1 MPTALSLK
9 QKLSLSATAAVLVV
23 GIGLTTINF
32 LNTRAALEA
41 STVEQLKTVS
51 FVFNGGVRQWLDGKA
66 AALGALAPETQEANL
81 PASLNQ
87 VKLSGGFDNVFYA
100 RGDGSQVNA
109 NGVQLPP
116 DNNDPRKW
124 LWYQQA
130 LQHPGQVFFSIPTV
144 AAATKQNVLSL
155 GWALQSAGKT
165 TAILGADVSI
175 RDILEQLKRVQLPG
189 AGSAVLVNG
198 QNIVLGH
205 EDAAL
210 LAKPITDLYPLLG
223 ADTLKGLAQAP
234 GESYVETAAGQ
245 RLYAAPMNHNGETLI
260 MIVDEGVLMAPLQ
273 RQLWISVA
281 ILAAVL
287 GVSLVL
293 INLFCSYLLRP
304 LGVVSAGLQV
314 IADGQGDL
322 TRRIAVQSHDEVG
335 GLAGHFNQF
344 VASLHG
350 LIGGVR
356 QHAENV
362 DAESQKV
369 LQRSA
374 SATQELGRLQQEITL
389 VATAVTEMSSA
400 TQEIAR
406 NAEQTAAAIRQSSD
420 STTQGLSLVQTS
432 KTSIT
437 SLAREVDDAT
447 QVIGELDQHSQSIAK
462 VLDSIQSIAEQ
473 TNLLAL
479 NAAIEA
485 ARAGEHGRGFAVV
498 ADEVRTLSQRTQAST
513 REINETI
520 GTLQQMTRQAVQ
532 RMGSSMAIAER
543 SVADVERASSAL
555 EAIAES
561 AGVISEM
568 SLQIATAAEEQTS
581 VTEEI
586 TRNVITIKALG
597 DTLASGAEDSER
609 QSRSLQHHAADLN
622 RDVAR
627 FIL

>member
-1 MPTALSLK
+1 MPALSLK

-23 GIGLTTINF
+23 GVGLTAINF
-32 LNTRAALEA
+32 FNTRTALEA

-66 AALGALAPETQEANL
+66 AALGALAADTPDAQL
-81 PASLNQ
+81 PANLNQ
-87 VKLSGGFDNVFYA
+87 VKNSGAFDNVFYA

-116 DNNDPRKW
+116 DNNDPRQW

-130 LQHPGQVFFSIPTV
+130 QQNPGKVFFSIPTV

-175 RDILEQLKRVQLPG
+175 SDILDQLKRVQLPG

-210 LAKPITDLYPLLG
+210 LAKPITELFPQLD
-223 ADTLKGLAQAP
+223 ADTLQRLAQAP
-234 GESYVETAAGQ
+234 GERYVETPAGQ
-245 RLYAAPMNHNGETLI
+245 RLYAAPMNHHGETLV
-260 MIVDEGVLMAPLQ
+260 MIVDSGVLMAPLQ
-273 RQLWISVA
+273 RQLWISLA
-281 ILAAVL
+281 ILAVVL
-287 GVSLVL
+287 GGSLLL
-293 INLFCSYLLRP
+293 INLLCSYLLRP
-304 LGVVSAGLQV
+304 LGVVSTGLQV

-322 TRRIAVQSHDEVG
+322 TRRIAVQSTDEVG

-356 QHAENV
+356 QHAQSV

-374 SATQELGRLQQEITL
+374 AATRELGRLQQEITL

-406 NAEQTAAAIRQSSD
+406 NAEQTAEAIRQSSD
-420 STTQGLSLVQTS
+420 STAQGLTLVQTS
-432 KTSIT
+432 KESIN

-447 QVIGELDQHSQSIAK
+447 RVIGELDHHSQAIAK

-532 RMGSSMAIAER
+532 RMDSSMAIAER

-555 EAIAES
+555 EEIAQS

-586 TRNVITIKALG
+586 TRNVITIKGLG

>member
-1 MPTALSLK
+1 MPALSLK

-23 GIGLTTINF
+23 GVGLTAINF
-32 LNTRAALEA
+32 FNTRTALEA
-41 STVEQLKTVS
+41 STVEQLQTVS

-66 AALGALAPETQEANL
+66 AALGALAADTQEANL
-81 PASLNQ
+81 PAGLNQ
-87 VKLSGGFDNVFYA
+87 VKNSGGFDNVFYA
-100 RGDGSQVNA
+100 RPDGSQVNA

-130 LQHPGQVFFSIPTV
+130 QQNPGKVFFSIPTV

-175 RDILEQLKRVQLPG
+175 SDILDQLKRVQLPG

-210 LAKPITDLYPLLG
+210 LAKPITELFPQLD
-223 ADTLKGLAQAP
+223 ADTLQRLAQAP
-234 GESYVETAAGQ
+234 GERHVDTVAGQ
-245 RLYAAPMNHNGETLI
+245 RLYAAPMNHNGETLV
-260 MIVDEGVLMAPLQ
+260 MIVDSGVLMAPLQ
-273 RQLWISVA
+273 RQLWISLA
-281 ILAAVL
+281 ILAVVL
-287 GVSLVL
+287 GGSLLL
-293 INLFCSYLLRP
+293 INLLCSYLLRP
-304 LGVVSAGLQV
+304 LGVVSSGLQV
-314 IADGQGDL
+314 IAEGQGDL
-322 TRRIAVQSHDEVG
+322 TRRIAVQSTDEVG

-356 QHAENV
+356 QHAQSV

-374 SATQELGRLQQEITL
+374 AATQELGRLQQEITL
-389 VATAVTEMSSA
+389 VATAVTEMASA

-406 NAEQTAAAIRQSSD
+406 NAEQTAEAIRQSSD
-420 STTQGLSLVQTS
+420 STAQGLTLVQTS
-432 KTSIT
+432 KESIN

-447 QVIGELDQHSQSIAK
+447 RVIGELDHHSQAIAK

-532 RMGSSMAIAER
+532 RMDSSMAIAER

-555 EAIAES
+555 EEIAQS

-586 TRNVITIKALG
+586 TRNVITIKGLG

>member
-1 MPTALSLK
+1 M
-9 QKLSLSATAAVLVV
+9 SATAAVLVV

-32 LNTRAALEA
+32 LGTKAALEA
-41 STVEQLKTVS
+41 STREQLRTVS
-51 FVFNGGVRQWLDGKA
+51 FVFNGGVRQWLDSKA
-66 AALGALAPETQEANL
+66 AALSALAAETPDANL

-116 DNNDPRKW
+116 DNDDPRKW
-124 LWYQQA
+124 LWYQKAQ
-130 LQHPGQVFFSIPTV
+130 QTPGRVFFSIPTV

-155 GWALQSAGKT
+155 GWALQAGGKT
-165 TAILGADVSI
+165 AAVLGADVSI
-175 RDILEQLKRVQLPG
+175 RDILDQLKRVQMPG
-189 AGSAVLVNG
+189 DGSAVLVNG

-205 EDAAL
+205 DDAAL
-210 LAKPITDLYPLLG
+210 LAKPLTDLYPVLTE
-223 ADTLKGLAQAP
+223 DTVRRLAQAP
-234 GESYVETAAGQ
+234 GENFVKTDTGK
-245 RLYAAPMNHNGETLI
+245 RLYAAPMNRDGETLI
-260 MIVDEGVLMAPLQ
+260 MIVDEGVLLAPLQ
-273 RQLWISVA
+273 RQMWISLA
-281 ILAAVL
+281 ILAVVL
-287 GVSLVL
+287 GGSLVL
-293 INLFCSYLLRP
+293 INLLCSYLLRP
-304 LGVVSAGLQV
+304 LGVVSTGLQV

-322 TRRIAVQSHDEVG
+322 TRRIAVQSSDEVG
-335 GLAGHFNQF
+335 GLASHFNQF

-356 QHAENV
+356 QHAVAV
-362 DAESQKV
+362 DAESQEV

-374 SATQELGRLQQEITL
+374 AATRELGRLQQEITL

-406 NAEQTAAAIRQSSD
+406 NAEQTAEAIRQSSD
-420 STTQGLSLVQTS
+420 STAQGLTLVQTS
-432 KTSIT
+432 KTSIN

-447 QVIGELDQHSQSIAK
+447 RVIGELDHHSQAIAK

-532 RMGSSMAIAER
+532 RMDSSMAIAER

-555 EAIAES
+555 EEIAQS

-586 TRNVITIKALG
+586 TRNVITIKGLG

-609 QSRSLQHHAADLN
+609 QSRALQHHAADLN

>member
-1 MPTALSLK
+1 MPALSLK

-23 GIGLTTINF
+23 GVGLTAINF
-32 LNTRAALEA
+32 FNTRTALEA

-66 AALGALAPETQEANL
+66 AALGALAADTPDAQL
-81 PASLNQ
+81 PASLSQ
-87 VKLSGGFDNVFYA
+87 VKNSGAFDNVFYA

-116 DNNDPRKW
+116 DNNDPRQW

-130 LQHPGQVFFSIPTV
+130 QQNPGKVFFSIPTV

-165 TAILGADVSI
+165 IAILGADVSI
-175 RDILEQLKRVQLPG
+175 GDILDQLKRVQLPG

-210 LAKPITDLYPLLG
+210 LAKPITELFPQLD
-223 ADTLKGLAQAP
+223 ADTLQRLAQAP
-234 GESYVETAAGQ
+234 GERYVETAAGQ
-245 RLYAAPMNHNGETLI
+245 RLYAAPMNHHGETLV
-260 MIVDEGVLMAPLQ
+260 MIVDSGVLMAPLQ
-273 RQLWISVA
+273 RQLWISLA
-281 ILAAVL
+281 ILAVVL
-287 GVSLVL
+287 GSSLLL
-293 INLFCSYLLRP
+293 INLLCSYLLRP
-304 LGVVSAGLQV
+304 LGVVSTGLQV

-322 TRRIAVQSHDEVG
+322 TRRIAVQSTDEVG

-356 QHAENV
+356 QHAQSV

-369 LQRSA
+369 LQRSTA
-374 SATQELGRLQQEITL
+374 ATRELGRLQQEITL

-406 NAEQTAAAIRQSSD
+406 NAEQTAEAIRQSSD
-420 STTQGLSLVQTS
+420 STAQGLTLVQTS
-432 KTSIT
+432 KESIN

-447 QVIGELDQHSQSIAK
+447 RVIGELDHHSQAIAK

-532 RMGSSMAIAER
+532 RMDSSMAIAER

-555 EAIAES
+555 EEIAQS

-586 TRNVITIKALG
+586 TRNVITIKGLG

>member
-1 MPTALSLK
+1 MPALSLK

-23 GIGLTTINF
+23 GVGLTAINF
-32 LNTRAALEA
+32 FNTRTALEA

-66 AALGALAPETQEANL
+66 AALGALAADTPAAQL

-87 VKLSGGFDNVFYA
+87 VKNSGAFDNVFYA

-116 DNNDPRKW
+116 DNNDPRQW

-130 LQHPGQVFFSIPTV
+130 QQNPGKVFFSVPTV

-175 RDILEQLKRVQLPG
+175 SDILDQLKRVQLPG

-210 LAKPITDLYPLLG
+210 LAKPITELFPQLD
-223 ADTLKGLAQAP
+223 ADTLQRLAQAP
-234 GESYVETAAGQ
+234 GERYVETAAGQ
-245 RLYAAPMNHNGETLI
+245 RLYAAPMNHHGETLV
-260 MIVDEGVLMAPLQ
+260 MIVDSGVLMAPLQ
-273 RQLWISVA
+273 RQLWISLA
-281 ILAAVL
+281 ILAVVL
-287 GVSLVL
+287 GGSLLL
-293 INLFCSYLLRP
+293 INLLCSYLLRP
-304 LGVVSAGLQV
+304 LGVVSTGLQV

-322 TRRIAVQSHDEVG
+322 TRRIAVQSTDEVG

-356 QHAENV
+356 QHAESV

-374 SATQELGRLQQEITL
+374 AATRELGRLQQEITL

-406 NAEQTAAAIRQSSD
+406 NAEQTAEAIRQSSD
-420 STTQGLSLVQTS
+420 STAQGLTLVQTS
-432 KTSIT
+432 KESIN

-447 QVIGELDQHSQSIAK
+447 RVIGELDHHSQAIAK
-462 VLDSIQSIAEQ
+462 VLESIQSIAEQ

-532 RMGSSMAIAER
+532 RMDSSMAIAER

-555 EAIAES
+555 EEIAQS

-586 TRNVITIKALG
+586 TRNVITIKGLG

>member
-1 MPTALSLK
+1 MPFALSLK

-23 GIGLTTINF
+23 GVGLTTINF
-32 LNTRAALEA
+32 LGTKAALEA
-41 STVEQLKTVS
+41 STIEQLKTVS
-51 FVFNGGVRQWLDGKA
+51 FVFNDGVKHWLDGKA
-66 AALGALAPETQEANL
+66 AALSALSAETQDANL

-100 RGDGSQVNA
+100 RDDGSQVNA

-116 DNNDPRKW
+116 DNDDPRKW
-124 LWYQQA
+124 LWYQKAQ
-130 LQHPGQVFFSIPTV
+130 QTPGKVFFSVPTM
-144 AAATKQNVLSL
+144 AAATQQNVLSL
-155 GWALQSAGKT
+155 GWALQAGGKT
-165 TAILGADVSI
+165 TAVLGADVSI
-175 RDILEQLKRVQLPG
+175 RDILDQLKRVQMPG
-189 AGSAVLVNG
+189 NGSAVLVNG

-205 EDAAL
+205 EDTAL
-210 LAKPITDLYPLLG
+210 LAKPLTELYPLLTE
-223 ADTLKGLAQAP
+223 DEVRRLAQAP
-234 GESYVETAAGQ
+234 GENFVKTETGK
-245 RLYAAPMNHNGETLI
+245 RLYAAPMNRDGEALI
-260 MIVDEGVLMAPLQ
+260 MIVDEGVLLAPLQ
-273 RQLWISVA
+273 RQLWISIA

-287 GVSLVL
+287 AASLVF
-293 INLFCSYLLRP
+293 INLLCSYLLKP

-314 IADGQGDL
+314 IAEGQGDL
-322 TRRIAVQSHDEVG
+322 TRRISVQSHDEVG
-335 GLAGHFNQF
+335 RLASHFNQF

-350 LIGGVR
+350 LIRGVR
-356 QHAENV
+356 QHAEDVN
-362 DAESQKV
+362 AESQKV
-369 LQRSA
+369 LERSVS
-374 SATQELGRLQQEITL
+374 SAQELGRLQQEIAL

-400 TQEIAR
+400 TQDIAR
-406 NAEQTAAAIRQSSD
+406 NAEQTADAIRQSSE
-420 STTQGLSLVQTS
+420 STTQGLNLVQTS
-432 KTSIT
+432 KQSIN

-447 QVIGELDQHSQSIAK
+447 RVIGDLDHHSQSIAK
-462 VLDSIQSIAEQ
+462 VLESIRSIAEQ

-520 GTLQQMTRQAVQ
+520 GALQQMTRQAVQ
-532 RMGSSMAIAER
+532 RMDSSKNIAER

-555 EAIAES
+555 EEIAQS
-561 AGVISEM
+561 AGVIAEM

-597 DTLASGAEDSER
+597 DTLASGAKDSER
-609 QSRSLQHHAADLN
+609 QSRSLQHHATDLN

-627 FIL
+627 FVL

>member
-1 MPTALSLK
+1 M
-9 QKLSLSATAAVLVV
+9 SATAAVLVV
-23 GIGLTTINF
+23 GVGLTAINF
-32 LNTRAALEA
+32 FNTRTALEA

-66 AALGALAPETQEANL
+66 AALGALAADTPDAQL

-87 VKLSGGFDNVFYA
+87 VKNSGAFDNVFYA

-116 DNNDPRKW
+116 DNNDPRQW

-130 LQHPGQVFFSIPTV
+130 QQNPGKVFFSIPTV

-175 RDILEQLKRVQLPG
+175 SDILDQLKRVQLPG

-210 LAKPITDLYPLLG
+210 LAKPITELFPQLN
-223 ADTLKGLAQAP
+223 ADTLQRLAQAP
-234 GESYVETAAGQ
+234 GERYVETAAGQ
-245 RLYAAPMNHNGETLI
+245 RLYAAPMNHHGETLV
-260 MIVDEGVLMAPLQ
+260 MIVDSGVLMAPLQ
-273 RQLWISVA
+273 RQLWISLA
-281 ILAAVL
+281 ILAVVL
-287 GVSLVL
+287 GGSLLL
-293 INLFCSYLLRP
+293 INLLCSYLLRP
-304 LGVVSAGLQV
+304 LGVVSTGLQV

-322 TRRIAVQSHDEVG
+322 TRRIAVQSTDEVG

-356 QHAENV
+356 QHAQSV

-374 SATQELGRLQQEITL
+374 AATRELGRLQQEITL

-406 NAEQTAAAIRQSSD
+406 NAEQTAEAIRQSSD
-420 STTQGLSLVQTS
+420 STAQGLTLVQTS
-432 KTSIT
+432 KESIN

-447 QVIGELDQHSQSIAK
+447 RVIGELDHHSQAIAK

-532 RMGSSMAIAER
+532 RMDSSMAIAER

-555 EAIAES
+555 EEIAQS

-586 TRNVITIKALG
+586 TRNVITIKGLG

>member
-1 MPTALSLK
+1 M
-9 QKLSLSATAAVLVV
+9 SATAAVLVV
-23 GIGLTTINF
+23 GVGLTAINF
-32 LNTRAALEA
+32 FNTRTALEA

-66 AALGALAPETQEANL
+66 AALGALAADTPDAQL

-87 VKLSGGFDNVFYA
+87 VKNSGAFDNVFYA

-116 DNNDPRKW
+116 DNNDPRQW

-130 LQHPGQVFFSIPTV
+130 QQNPGKVFFSIPTV

-175 RDILEQLKRVQLPG
+175 SDILDQLKRVQLPG

-210 LAKPITDLYPLLG
+210 LAKPITELFPQLD
-223 ADTLKGLAQAP
+223 ADTLQRLAQAP
-234 GESYVETAAGQ
+234 GERYVETPAGQ
-245 RLYAAPMNHNGETLI
+245 RLYAAPMNHHGETLV
-260 MIVDEGVLMAPLQ
+260 MIVDSGVLMAPLQ
-273 RQLWISVA
+273 RQLWISLA
-281 ILAAVL
+281 ILAVVL
-287 GVSLVL
+287 GGSLLL
-293 INLFCSYLLRP
+293 INLLCSYLLRP
-304 LGVVSAGLQV
+304 LGVVSTGLQV

-322 TRRIAVQSHDEVG
+322 TRRIAVQSTDEVG

-356 QHAENV
+356 QHAQSV

-374 SATQELGRLQQEITL
+374 AATRELGRLQQEITL

-406 NAEQTAAAIRQSSD
+406 NAEQTAEAIRQSSD
-420 STTQGLSLVQTS
+420 STAQGLTLVQTS
-432 KTSIT
+432 KESIN

-447 QVIGELDQHSQSIAK
+447 RVIGELDHHSQAIAK

-532 RMGSSMAIAER
+532 RMDSSMAIAER

-555 EAIAES
+555 EEIAQS

-586 TRNVITIKALG
+586 TRNVITIKGLG

>member
-1 MPTALSLK
+1 MPALSLK

-23 GIGLTTINF
+23 GVGLTAINF
-32 LNTRAALEA
+32 FNTRTALEA

-66 AALGALAPETQEANL
+66 AALGALAADTPDAQL

-87 VKLSGGFDNVFYA
+87 VKNSGAFDNVFYA

-116 DNNDPRKW
+116 DNNDPRQW

-130 LQHPGQVFFSIPTV
+130 QQNPGKVFFSIPTV

-175 RDILEQLKRVQLPG
+175 SDILDQLKRVQLPG

-210 LAKPITDLYPLLG
+210 LAKPITELFPQLD
-223 ADTLKGLAQAP
+223 ADTLQRLAQAP
-234 GESYVETAAGQ
+234 GERYVETAAGQ
-245 RLYAAPMNHNGETLI
+245 RLYAAPMNHHGETLV
-260 MIVDEGVLMAPLQ
+260 MIVDSGVLMAPLQ
-273 RQLWISVA
+273 RQLWISLA
-281 ILAAVL
+281 ILAVVL
-287 GVSLVL
+287 GGSLLL
-293 INLFCSYLLRP
+293 INLLCSYLLRP
-304 LGVVSAGLQV
+304 LGVVSTGLQV

-322 TRRIAVQSHDEVG
+322 TRRIAVQSTDEVG

-356 QHAENV
+356 QHAQSV

-374 SATQELGRLQQEITL
+374 AATRELGRLQQEITL

-406 NAEQTAAAIRQSSD
+406 NAEQTAEAIRQSSD
-420 STTQGLSLVQTS
+420 STAQGLTLVQTS
-432 KTSIT
+432 KESIN

-447 QVIGELDQHSQSIAK
+447 RVIGELDHHSQAIAK
-462 VLDSIQSIAEQ
+462 VLESIQSIAEQ

-532 RMGSSMAIAER
+532 RMDSSMAIAER

-555 EAIAES
+555 EEIAQS

-586 TRNVITIKALG
+586 TRNVITIKGLG

>member
-1 MPTALSLK
+1 MPALSLK

-23 GIGLTTINF
+23 GVGLTAINF
-32 LNTRAALEA
+32 FNTRTALEA

-66 AALGALAPETQEANL
+66 AALGALAADTPDAQL

-87 VKLSGGFDNVFYA
+87 VKNSGAFDNVFYA

-116 DNNDPRKW
+116 DNNDPRQW

-130 LQHPGQVFFSIPTV
+130 QQNPGKVFFSIPTV

-175 RDILEQLKRVQLPG
+175 SDILDQLKRVQLPG

-210 LAKPITDLYPLLG
+210 LAKPITELFPQLD
-223 ADTLKGLAQAP
+223 ADTLQRLAQAP
-234 GESYVETAAGQ
+234 GERYVETAAGQ
-245 RLYAAPMNHNGETLI
+245 RLYAAPMNHHGETLV
-260 MIVDEGVLMAPLQ
+260 MIVDSGVLMAPLQ
-273 RQLWISVA
+273 RQLWISLA
-281 ILAAVL
+281 ILAVVL
-287 GVSLVL
+287 GGSLLL
-293 INLFCSYLLRP
+293 INLLCSYLLRP
-304 LGVVSAGLQV
+304 LGVVSTGLQV

-322 TRRIAVQSHDEVG
+322 TRRIAVQSTDEVG

-356 QHAENV
+356 QHAQSV

-374 SATQELGRLQQEITL
+374 AATRELGRLQQEITL

-406 NAEQTAAAIRQSSD
+406 NAEQTAEAIRQSSD
-420 STTQGLSLVQTS
+420 STAQGLTLVQTS
-432 KTSIT
+432 KESIN

-447 QVIGELDQHSQSIAK
+447 RVIGELDHHSQAIAK

-532 RMGSSMAIAER
+532 RMDSSMAIAER

-555 EAIAES
+555 EEIAQS

-568 SLQIATAAEEQTS
+568 SLQIDTAAEEQTS

-586 TRNVITIKALG
+586 TRNVITIKGLG

>member
-1 MPTALSLK
+1 MPALSLK

-23 GIGLTTINF
+23 GVGLTAINF
-32 LNTRAALEA
+32 FNTRTALEA

-66 AALGALAPETQEANL
+66 AALRALAADTQDAQL
-81 PASLNQ
+81 PAGLNQ
-87 VKLSGGFDNVFYA
+87 VKNSGAFDNVFYA

-130 LQHPGQVFFSIPTV
+130 EQNPGKVFFSIPTV

-175 RDILEQLKRVQLPG
+175 SDILDQLKRVQLPG

-205 EDAAL
+205 ENAAL
-210 LAKPITDLYPLLG
+210 LAKPITELYPQLT
-223 ADTLKGLAQAP
+223 ADTLQRLAQAP
-234 GESYVETAAGQ
+234 GEHYVETATGQ
-245 RLYAAPMNHNGETLI
+245 RLYAAPMNRDGETLV
-260 MIVDEGVLMAPLQ
+260 MIVDSGVLLAPLQ
-273 RQLWISVA
+273 RQLWISIA
-281 ILAAVL
+281 ILAVVL
-287 GVSLVL
+287 GGSLL
-293 INLFCSYLLRP
+293 HINLLCSYLLRP
-304 LGVVSAGLQV
+304 LGVVSTGLQV

-322 TRRIAVQSHDEVG
+322 TRRIAVQSNDEVG

-356 QHAENV
+356 QHAQSV

-374 SATQELGRLQQEITL
+374 AATRELGRLQQEITL

-406 NAEQTAAAIRQSSD
+406 NAEQTAEAIRQSSD
-420 STTQGLSLVQTS
+420 STAQGLTLVQTS
-432 KTSIT
+432 KESIN

-447 QVIGELDQHSQSIAK
+447 RVIGELDHHSQAIAK

-473 TNLLAL
+473 TNLLAH

-532 RMGSSMAIAER
+532 RMDSSMAIAER

-555 EAIAES
+555 EEIAQS

-586 TRNVITIKALG
+586 TRNVITIKGLG

>member
-1 MPTALSLK
+1 MPALSLK

-23 GIGLTTINF
+23 GVGLTAINF
-32 LNTRAALEA
+32 FNTRTALEA

-66 AALGALAPETQEANL
+66 AALGALAADTPDAQL

-87 VKLSGGFDNVFYA
+87 VKNSGAFDNVFYA

-116 DNNDPRKW
+116 DNNDPRQW

-130 LQHPGQVFFSIPTV
+130 QQNPGKVFFSIPTV

-175 RDILEQLKRVQLPG
+175 SDILDQLKRVQLPG

-210 LAKPITDLYPLLG
+210 LAKPITELFPQLD
-223 ADTLKGLAQAP
+223 ADTLQRLAQAP
-234 GESYVETAAGQ
+234 GERYVETAAGQ
-245 RLYAAPMNHNGETLI
+245 RLYAAPMNHHGETLV
-260 MIVDEGVLMAPLQ
+260 MIVDSGVLMAPLQ
-273 RQLWISVA
+273 RQLWISLA
-281 ILAAVL
+281 ILAVVL
-287 GVSLVL
+287 GGSLLL
-293 INLFCSYLLRP
+293 INLLCSYLLRP
-304 LGVVSAGLQV
+304 LGVVSTGLQV

-322 TRRIAVQSHDEVG
+322 TRRIAVQSTDEVG

-356 QHAENV
+356 QHAQSV

-374 SATQELGRLQQEITL
+374 AATRELGRLQQEITL

-406 NAEQTAAAIRQSSD
+406 NAEQTAEAIRQSSD
-420 STTQGLSLVQTS
+420 STAQGLTLVQTS
-432 KTSIT
+432 KESIN

-447 QVIGELDQHSQSIAK
+447 RVIGELDHHSQAIAK

-532 RMGSSMAIAER
+532 RMDSSMAIAER

-555 EAIAES
+555 EEIAQS

-586 TRNVITIKALG
+586 TRNVITIKGLG

>member
-1 MPTALSLK
+1 MPALSLK

-23 GIGLTTINF
+23 GVGLTAINF
-32 LNTRAALEA
+32 FNTRTALEA

-66 AALGALAPETQEANL
+66 AALRALAADTQDGLL
-81 PASLNQ
+81 PAGLNQ
-87 VKLSGGFDNVFYA
+87 VKNSGAFDNVFYA

-130 LQHPGQVFFSIPTV
+130 QQNPGKVFFSIPTV

-175 RDILEQLKRVQLPG
+175 SDILDQLKRVQLPG

-205 EDAAL
+205 EDTAL
-210 LAKPITDLYPLLG
+210 LAKPITELYPQLT
-223 ADTLKGLAQAP
+223 ADTLQRLAQAP
-234 GESYVETAAGQ
+234 GERYVETATGQ
-245 RLYAAPMNHNGETLI
+245 RLYAAPMNRDGETLV
-260 MIVDEGVLMAPLQ
+260 MIVDSGVLLAPLQ
-273 RQLWISVA
+273 RQLWISLA
-281 ILAAVL
+281 ILAVVL
-287 GVSLVL
+287 GGSLLL
-293 INLFCSYLLRP
+293 INLLCSYLLRP
-304 LGVVSAGLQV
+304 LGVVSTGLQV

-322 TRRIAVQSHDEVG
+322 TRRIAVQSTDEVG

-356 QHAENV
+356 QHAQSV

-374 SATQELGRLQQEITL
+374 AATLELGRLQQEITL

-406 NAEQTAAAIRQSSD
+406 NAEQTAEAIRQSSD
-420 STTQGLSLVQTS
+420 STAQGLTLVQTS
-432 KTSIT
+432 KESINN
-437 SLAREVDDAT
+437 LAREVDDAT
-447 QVIGELDQHSQSIAK
+447 RVIGELDHHSQAIAK

-532 RMGSSMAIAER
+532 RMDSSMAIAER

-555 EAIAES
+555 EEIAQS

-586 TRNVITIKALG
+586 TRNVITIKGLG

>member
-1 MPTALSLK
+1 M
-9 QKLSLSATAAVLVV
+9 SATAAVLVV
-23 GIGLTTINF
+23 GVGLTAINF
-32 LNTRAALEA
+32 FNTRTALEA

-66 AALGALAPETQEANL
+66 AALGALAADTPDAQL

-87 VKLSGGFDNVFYA
+87 VKNSGAFDNVFYA

-116 DNNDPRKW
+116 DNNDPRQW

-130 LQHPGQVFFSIPTV
+130 QQNPGKVFFSIPTV

-175 RDILEQLKRVQLPG
+175 SDILDQLKRVQLPG

-210 LAKPITDLYPLLG
+210 LAKPITELFPQLD
-223 ADTLKGLAQAP
+223 ADTLQRLAQAP
-234 GESYVETAAGQ
+234 GERYVETAAGQ
-245 RLYAAPMNHNGETLI
+245 RLYAAPMNHHGETLV
-260 MIVDEGVLMAPLQ
+260 MIVDSGVLMAPLQ
-273 RQLWISVA
+273 RQLWISLA
-281 ILAAVL
+281 ILAVVL
-287 GVSLVL
+287 GGSLLL
-293 INLFCSYLLRP
+293 INLLCSYLLRP
-304 LGVVSAGLQV
+304 LGVVSTGLQV

-322 TRRIAVQSHDEVG
+322 TRRIAVQSTDEVG

-356 QHAENV
+356 QHAQSV

-374 SATQELGRLQQEITL
+374 AATRELGRLQQEITL

-406 NAEQTAAAIRQSSD
+406 NAEQTAEAIRQSSD
-420 STTQGLSLVQTS
+420 STAQGLTLVQTS
-432 KTSIT
+432 KESIN

-447 QVIGELDQHSQSIAK
+447 RVIGELDHHSQAIAK
-462 VLDSIQSIAEQ
+462 VLESIQSIAEQ

-532 RMGSSMAIAER
+532 RMDSSMAIAER

-555 EAIAES
+555 EEIAQS

-586 TRNVITIKALG
+586 TRNVITIKGLG

>member
-1 MPTALSLK
+1 MPALSLK

-23 GIGLTTINF
+23 GVGLTAINF
-32 LNTRAALEA
+32 FNTRTALEA

-66 AALGALAPETQEANL
+66 AALGALAADTQEANL
-81 PASLNQ
+81 PAGLNQ
-87 VKLSGGFDNVFYA
+87 VKNSGGFDNVFYA
-100 RGDGSQVNA
+100 RPDGSQVNA

-130 LQHPGQVFFSIPTV
+130 QQNPGKVFFSIPTV

-175 RDILEQLKRVQLPG
+175 SDILDQLKRVQLPG

-205 EDAAL
+205 EDPAL
-210 LAKPITDLYPLLG
+210 LAKPITELFPQLD
-223 ADTLKGLAQAP
+223 ADTLQRLAQAP
-234 GESYVETAAGQ
+234 GERHVDTVAGQ
-245 RLYAAPMNHNGETLI
+245 RLYAAPMNHNGETLV
-260 MIVDEGVLMAPLQ
+260 MIVDSGVLMAPLQ
-273 RQLWISVA
+273 RQLWISLA
-281 ILAAVL
+281 ILAVVL
-287 GVSLVL
+287 GGSLLL
-293 INLFCSYLLRP
+293 INLLCSYLLRP
-304 LGVVSAGLQV
+304 LGVVSSGLQV
-314 IADGQGDL
+314 IAEGQGDL
-322 TRRIAVQSHDEVG
+322 TRRIAVQSTDEVG

-356 QHAENV
+356 QHAQSV

-374 SATQELGRLQQEITL
+374 AATQELGRLQQEITL
-389 VATAVTEMSSA
+389 VATAVTEMASA

-406 NAEQTAAAIRQSSD
+406 NAEQTAEAIRQSSD
-420 STTQGLSLVQTS
+420 STAQGLTLVQTS
-432 KTSIT
+432 KESIN

-447 QVIGELDQHSQSIAK
+447 RVIGELDHHSQAIAK

-532 RMGSSMAIAER
+532 RMDSSMAIAER

-555 EAIAES
+555 EEIAQS

-586 TRNVITIKALG
+586 TRNVITIKGLG

>member
-1 MPTALSLK
+1 MPALSLK

-23 GIGLTTINF
+23 GVGLTAINF
-32 LNTRAALEA
+32 FNTRTALEA

-66 AALGALAPETQEANL
+66 AALGALAVDTPAAQL

-87 VKLSGGFDNVFYA
+87 VKNSGAFDNVFYA

-116 DNNDPRKW
+116 DNNDPRQW

-130 LQHPGQVFFSIPTV
+130 QQNPGKVFFSVPTV

-175 RDILEQLKRVQLPG
+175 SDILDQLKRVQLPG

-210 LAKPITDLYPLLG
+210 LAKPITELFPQLD
-223 ADTLKGLAQAP
+223 ADTLQRLAQAP
-234 GESYVETAAGQ
+234 GERYVETAAGQ
-245 RLYAAPMNHNGETLI
+245 RLYAAPMNHHGETLV
-260 MIVDEGVLMAPLQ
+260 MIVDSGVLMAPLQ
-273 RQLWISVA
+273 RQLWISLA
-281 ILAAVL
+281 ILAVVL
-287 GVSLVL
+287 GGSLLL
-293 INLFCSYLLRP
+293 INLLCSYLLRP
-304 LGVVSAGLQV
+304 LGVVSTGLQV

-322 TRRIAVQSHDEVG
+322 TRRIAVQSTDEVG

-356 QHAENV
+356 QHAESV

-374 SATQELGRLQQEITL
+374 AATRELGRLQQEITL

-406 NAEQTAAAIRQSSD
+406 NAEQTAEAIRQSSD
-420 STTQGLSLVQTS
+420 STAQGLTLVQTS
-432 KTSIT
+432 KESIN

-447 QVIGELDQHSQSIAK
+447 RVIGELDHHSQAIAK
-462 VLDSIQSIAEQ
+462 VLESIQSIAEQ

-532 RMGSSMAIAER
+532 RMDSSMAIAER

-555 EAIAES
+555 EEIAQS

-586 TRNVITIKALG
+586 TRNVITIKGLG

>member
-1 MPTALSLK
+1 LSLK

-23 GIGLTTINF
+23 GVGLTAINF
-32 LNTRAALEA
+32 FNTRTALEA

-66 AALGALAPETQEANL
+66 AALGALAADTPDAQL

-87 VKLSGGFDNVFYA
+87 VKNSGAFDNVFYA

-116 DNNDPRKW
+116 DNNDPRQW

-130 LQHPGQVFFSIPTV
+130 QQNPGKVFFSIPTV

-175 RDILEQLKRVQLPG
+175 SDILDQLKRVQLPG

-210 LAKPITDLYPLLG
+210 LAKPITELFPQLD
-223 ADTLKGLAQAP
+223 ADTLQRLAQAP
-234 GESYVETAAGQ
+234 GERYVETPAGQ
-245 RLYAAPMNHNGETLI
+245 RLYAAPMNHHGETLV
-260 MIVDEGVLMAPLQ
+260 MIVDSGVLMAPLQ
-273 RQLWISVA
+273 RQLWISLA
-281 ILAAVL
+281 ILAVVL
-287 GVSLVL
+287 GGSLLL
-293 INLFCSYLLRP
+293 INLLCSYLLRP
-304 LGVVSAGLQV
+304 LGVVSTGLQV

-322 TRRIAVQSHDEVG
+322 TRRIAVQSTDEVG

-356 QHAENV
+356 QHAQSV

-374 SATQELGRLQQEITL
+374 AATRELGRLQQEITL

-406 NAEQTAAAIRQSSD
+406 NAEQTAEAIRQSSD
-420 STTQGLSLVQTS
+420 STAQGLTLVQTS
-432 KTSIT
+432 KESIN

-447 QVIGELDQHSQSIAK
+447 RVIGELDHHSQAIAK

-532 RMGSSMAIAER
+532 RMDSSMAIAER

-555 EAIAES
+555 EEIAQS

-586 TRNVITIKALG
+586 TRNVITIKGLG

>member
-1 MPTALSLK
+1 M
-9 QKLSLSATAAVLVV
+9 SATAAVLVV
-23 GIGLTTINF
+23 GVGLTAINF
-32 LNTRAALEA
+32 FNTRTALEA

-66 AALGALAPETQEANL
+66 AALGALAADTPDAQL

-87 VKLSGGFDNVFYA
+87 VKNSGAFDNVFYA

-116 DNNDPRKW
+116 DNNDPRQW

-130 LQHPGQVFFSIPTV
+130 QQNPGKVFFSIPTV

-175 RDILEQLKRVQLPG
+175 SDILDQLKRVQLPG

-210 LAKPITDLYPLLG
+210 LAKPITELFPQLD
-223 ADTLKGLAQAP
+223 ADTLQRLAQAP
-234 GESYVETAAGQ
+234 GERYVETPAGQ
-245 RLYAAPMNHNGETLI
+245 RLYAAPMNHHGETLV
-260 MIVDEGVLMAPLQ
+260 MIVDSGVLMAPLQ
-273 RQLWISVA
+273 RQLWISLA
-281 ILAAVL
+281 ILAVVL
-287 GVSLVL
+287 GGSLLL
-293 INLFCSYLLRP
+293 INLLCSYLLRP
-304 LGVVSAGLQV
+304 LGVVSTGLQV

-322 TRRIAVQSHDEVG
+322 TRRIAVQSTDEVG

-344 VASLHG
+344 VASLHD

-356 QHAENV
+356 QHAQSV

-374 SATQELGRLQQEITL
+374 AATRELGRLQQEITL

-406 NAEQTAAAIRQSSD
+406 NAEQTAEAIRQSSD
-420 STTQGLSLVQTS
+420 STAQGLTLVQTS
-432 KTSIT
+432 KESIN

-447 QVIGELDQHSQSIAK
+447 RVIGELDHHSQAIAK

-532 RMGSSMAIAER
+532 RMDSSMAIAER

-555 EAIAES
+555 EEIAQS

-586 TRNVITIKALG
+586 TRNVITIKGLG

>member
-1 MPTALSLK
+1 MPALSLK

-23 GIGLTTINF
+23 GVGLTAINF
-32 LNTRAALEA
+32 FNTRTALEA

-66 AALGALAPETQEANL
+66 AALGALAADTPDAQL

-87 VKLSGGFDNVFYA
+87 VKNSGAFDNVFYA

-116 DNNDPRKW
+116 DNNDPRQW

-130 LQHPGQVFFSIPTV
+130 QQNPGKVFFSIPTV

-175 RDILEQLKRVQLPG
+175 SDILDQLKRVQLPG

-210 LAKPITDLYPLLG
+210 LAKPITELFPQLN
-223 ADTLKGLAQAP
+223 ADTLQRLAQAP
-234 GESYVETAAGQ
+234 GERYVETAAGQ
-245 RLYAAPMNHNGETLI
+245 RLYAAPMNHHGETLV
-260 MIVDEGVLMAPLQ
+260 MIVDSGVLMAPLQ
-273 RQLWISVA
+273 RQLWISLA
-281 ILAAVL
+281 ILAVVL
-287 GVSLVL
+287 GGSLLL
-293 INLFCSYLLRP
+293 INLLCSYLLRP
-304 LGVVSAGLQV
+304 LGVVSTGLQV

-322 TRRIAVQSHDEVG
+322 TRRIAVQSTDEVG

-356 QHAENV
+356 QHAQSV

-374 SATQELGRLQQEITL
+374 AATRELGRLQQEITL

-406 NAEQTAAAIRQSSD
+406 NAEQTAEAIRQSSD
-420 STTQGLSLVQTS
+420 STAQGLTLVQTS
-432 KTSIT
+432 KESIN

-447 QVIGELDQHSQSIAK
+447 RVIGELDHHSQAIAK

-532 RMGSSMAIAER
+532 RMDSSMAIAER

-555 EAIAES
+555 EEIAQS

-586 TRNVITIKALG
+586 TRNVITIKGLG

>member
-1 MPTALSLK
+1 M
-9 QKLSLSATAAVLVV
+9 SATAAVLVV
-23 GIGLTTINF
+23 GVGLTAINF
-32 LNTRAALEA
+32 FNTRTALEA

-66 AALGALAPETQEANL
+66 AALGALAADTPDAQL

-87 VKLSGGFDNVFYA
+87 VKNSGAFDNVFYA

-116 DNNDPRKW
+116 DNNDPRQW

-130 LQHPGQVFFSIPTV
+130 QQNPGKVFFSIPTV

-175 RDILEQLKRVQLPG
+175 SDILDQLKRVQLPG

-210 LAKPITDLYPLLG
+210 LAKPITELFPQLD
-223 ADTLKGLAQAP
+223 ADTLQRLAQAP
-234 GESYVETAAGQ
+234 GERYVETPAGQ
-245 RLYAAPMNHNGETLI
+245 RLYAAPMNHHGETLV
-260 MIVDEGVLMAPLQ
+260 MIVDSGVLMAPLQ
-273 RQLWISVA
+273 RQLWISLA
-281 ILAAVL
+281 ILAVVL
-287 GVSLVL
+287 GGSLLL
-293 INLFCSYLLRP
+293 INLLCSYLLRP
-304 LGVVSAGLQV
+304 LGVVSTGLQV

-322 TRRIAVQSHDEVG
+322 TRRIAVQSTDEVG

-356 QHAENV
+356 QHAQSV

-374 SATQELGRLQQEITL
+374 AATRELGRLQQEITL

-406 NAEQTAAAIRQSSD
+406 NAEQTAEAIRQSSD
-420 STTQGLSLVQTS
+420 STAQGLTLVQTS
-432 KTSIT
+432 KGSIN

-447 QVIGELDQHSQSIAK
+447 RVIGELDHHSQAIAK

-532 RMGSSMAIAER
+532 RMDSSMAIAER

-555 EAIAES
+555 EEIAQS

-586 TRNVITIKALG
+586 TRNVITIKGLG

>member
-1 MPTALSLK
+1 MPALSLK

-23 GIGLTTINF
+23 GVGLTAINF
-32 LNTRAALEA
+32 FNTRTALEA

-66 AALGALAPETQEANL
+66 AALGALAADTPDAQL
-81 PASLNQ
+81 PAGLNQ
-87 VKLSGGFDNVFYA
+87 VKNSGAFDNVFYA
-100 RGDGSQVNA
+100 RDDGSQVNA

-130 LQHPGQVFFSIPTV
+130 QQNPGKVFFSIPTV

-175 RDILEQLKRVQLPG
+175 SDILDQLKRVQLPG

-210 LAKPITDLYPLLG
+210 LAKPITELFPQLD
-223 ADTLKGLAQAP
+223 ADTLQRLAQAP
-234 GESYVETAAGQ
+234 GERYVETAAGQ
-245 RLYAAPMNHNGETLI
+245 RLYAAPMNHHGETLV
-260 MIVDEGVLMAPLQ
+260 MIVDSGVLLAPLQ
-273 RQLWISVA
+273 RQLWISLA
-281 ILAAVL
+281 ILAVVL
-287 GVSLVL
+287 GGSLLL
-293 INLFCSYLLRP
+293 INLLCSYLLRP
-304 LGVVSAGLQV
+304 LGVVSTGLQV

-322 TRRIAVQSHDEVG
+322 TRRIAVQSTDEVG

-356 QHAENV
+356 QHAQSV

-374 SATQELGRLQQEITL
+374 AATRELGRLQQEITL

-406 NAEQTAAAIRQSSD
+406 NAEQTAEAIRQSSD
-420 STTQGLSLVQTS
+420 STAQGLTLVQTS
-432 KTSIT
+432 KESIN

-447 QVIGELDQHSQSIAK
+447 RVIGELDHHSQAIAK

-532 RMGSSMAIAER
+532 RMDSSMAIAER
-543 SVADVERASSAL
+543 SVADVERAASAL
-555 EAIAES
+555 EEIAQS

-586 TRNVITIKALG
+586 TRNVITIKGLG

>member
-1 MPTALSLK
+1 MPALSLK

-23 GIGLTTINF
+23 GVGLTAINF
-32 LNTRAALEA
+32 FNTRTALEA

-66 AALGALAPETQEANL
+66 AALGALAADTPDAQL

-87 VKLSGGFDNVFYA
+87 VKNSGAFDNVFYA

-116 DNNDPRKW
+116 DNNDPRQW

-130 LQHPGQVFFSIPTV
+130 QQNPGKVFFSIPTV

-175 RDILEQLKRVQLPG
+175 SDILDQLKRVQLPG

-210 LAKPITDLYPLLG
+210 LAKPITELFPQLD
-223 ADTLKGLAQAP
+223 ADTLQRLAQAP
-234 GESYVETAAGQ
+234 GERYVETPAGQ
-245 RLYAAPMNHNGETLI
+245 RLYAAPMNHHGETLV
-260 MIVDEGVLMAPLQ
+260 MIVDSGVLMAPLQ
-273 RQLWISVA
+273 RQLWISLA
-281 ILAAVL
+281 ILAVVL
-287 GVSLVL
+287 GGSLLL
-293 INLFCSYLLRP
+293 INLLCSYLLRP
-304 LGVVSAGLQV
+304 LGVVSTGLQV

-322 TRRIAVQSHDEVG
+322 TRRIAVQSTDEVG

-356 QHAENV
+356 QHAQSV

-374 SATQELGRLQQEITL
+374 AATRELGRLQQEITL

-406 NAEQTAAAIRQSSD
+406 NAEQTAEAIRQSSD
-420 STTQGLSLVQTS
+420 STAQGLTLVQTS
-432 KTSIT
+432 KESIN

-447 QVIGELDQHSQSIAK
+447 RVIGELDHHSQAIAK

-532 RMGSSMAIAER
+532 RMDSSMAIAER

-555 EAIAES
+555 EEIAQS

-586 TRNVITIKALG
+586 TRNVITIKGLG

>member
-1 MPTALSLK
+1 M
-9 QKLSLSATAAVLVV
+9 SATAAVLVV
-23 GIGLTTINF
+23 GVGLTAINF
-32 LNTRAALEA
+32 FNTRTALEA

-66 AALGALAPETQEANL
+66 AALGALAADTPAAQL

-87 VKLSGGFDNVFYA
+87 VKNSGAFDNVFYA

-116 DNNDPRKW
+116 DNNDPRQW

-130 LQHPGQVFFSIPTV
+130 QQNPGKVFFSVPTV

-175 RDILEQLKRVQLPG
+175 SDILDQLKRVQLPG

-210 LAKPITDLYPLLG
+210 LAKPITELFPQLD
-223 ADTLKGLAQAP
+223 ADTLQRLAQAP
-234 GESYVETAAGQ
+234 GERYVETAAGQ
-245 RLYAAPMNHNGETLI
+245 RLYAAPMNHHGETLV
-260 MIVDEGVLMAPLQ
+260 MIVDSGVLMAPLQ
-273 RQLWISVA
+273 RQLWISLA
-281 ILAAVL
+281 ILAVVL
-287 GVSLVL
+287 GGSLLL
-293 INLFCSYLLRP
+293 INLLCSYLLRP
-304 LGVVSAGLQV
+304 LGVVSTGLQV

-322 TRRIAVQSHDEVG
+322 TRRIAVQSTDEVG

-356 QHAENV
+356 QHAESV

-374 SATQELGRLQQEITL
+374 AATRELGRLQQEITL

-406 NAEQTAAAIRQSSD
+406 NAEQTAEAIRQSSD
-420 STTQGLSLVQTS
+420 STAQGLTLVQTS
-432 KTSIT
+432 KESIN

-447 QVIGELDQHSQSIAK
+447 RVIGELDHHSQAIAK
-462 VLDSIQSIAEQ
+462 VLESIQSIAEQ

-532 RMGSSMAIAER
+532 RMDSSMAIAER

-555 EAIAES
+555 EEIAQS

-586 TRNVITIKALG
+586 TRNVITIKGLG

>member
-1 MPTALSLK
+1 MPALSLK

-23 GIGLTTINF
+23 GVGLTTINF
-32 LNTRAALEA
+32 FNTRTALEA

-66 AALGALAPETQEANL
+66 AALRALAADTQDVQL
-81 PASLNQ
+81 PAGLNQ
-87 VKLSGGFDNVFYA
+87 VKNSGAFDNVFYA

-130 LQHPGQVFFSIPTV
+130 QQNPGKVFFSIPTV

-175 RDILEQLKRVQLPG
+175 SDILDQLKRVQLPG

-210 LAKPITDLYPLLG
+210 LAKPITELFPQLD
-223 ADTLKGLAQAP
+223 ADTLQRLAQAP
-234 GESYVETAAGQ
+234 GERYVETPAGQ
-245 RLYAAPMNHNGETLI
+245 RLYAAPMNHHGETLV
-260 MIVDEGVLMAPLQ
+260 MIVDSGVLMAPLQ
-273 RQLWISVA
+273 RQLWISLA
-281 ILAAVL
+281 ILAVVL
-287 GVSLVL
+287 GGSLLL
-293 INLFCSYLLRP
+293 INLLCSYLLRP
-304 LGVVSAGLQV
+304 LGVVSTGLQV

-322 TRRIAVQSHDEVG
+322 TRRIAVQSTDEVG

-356 QHAENV
+356 QHAESV

-374 SATQELGRLQQEITL
+374 AATRELGRLQQEITL

-406 NAEQTAAAIRQSSD
+406 NAEQTAEAIRQSSD
-420 STTQGLSLVQTS
+420 STAQGLTLVQTS
-432 KTSIT
+432 KESIN

-447 QVIGELDQHSQSIAK
+447 RVIGELDHHSQAIAK

-532 RMGSSMAIAER
+532 RMDSSMAIAER

-555 EAIAES
+555 EEIAQS

-586 TRNVITIKALG
+586 TRNVITIKGLG

>member
-1 MPTALSLK
+1 MPALSLK

-23 GIGLTTINF
+23 GVGLTAINF
-32 LNTRAALEA
+32 FNTRTALEA

-66 AALGALAPETQEANL
+66 AALGALAADTQDAQL

-87 VKLSGGFDNVFYA
+87 VKNSGAFDNVFYA

-116 DNNDPRKW
+116 DNNDPRQW

-130 LQHPGQVFFSIPTV
+130 QQNPGKVFFSIPTV

-165 TAILGADVSI
+165 TAVLGADVSI
-175 RDILEQLKRVQLPG
+175 SDILDQLKRVQLPG

-210 LAKPITDLYPLLG
+210 LAKPITELFPQLD
-223 ADTLKGLAQAP
+223 ADTLQRLAQAP
-234 GESYVETAAGQ
+234 GERYVETAAGQ
-245 RLYAAPMNHNGETLI
+245 RLYAAPMNHHGETLV
-260 MIVDEGVLMAPLQ
+260 MIVDSGVLMAPLQ
-273 RQLWISVA
+273 RQLWISLA
-281 ILAAVL
+281 ILAVVL
-287 GVSLVL
+287 GGSLLL
-293 INLFCSYLLRP
+293 INLLCSYLLRP
-304 LGVVSAGLQV
+304 LGVVSTGLQV

-322 TRRIAVQSHDEVG
+322 TRRIAVQSTDEVG

-356 QHAENV
+356 QHAQSV

-374 SATQELGRLQQEITL
+374 AATRELGRLQQEITL

-406 NAEQTAAAIRQSSD
+406 NAEQTAEAIRQSSD
-420 STTQGLSLVQTS
+420 STAQGLTLVQTS
-432 KTSIT
+432 KESIN

-447 QVIGELDQHSQSIAK
+447 RVIGELDHHSQAIAK

-532 RMGSSMAIAER
+532 RMDSSMAIAER

-555 EAIAES
+555 EEIAQS

-586 TRNVITIKALG
+586 TRNVITIKGLG

>member
-1 MPTALSLK
+1 MPALSLK

-23 GIGLTTINF
+23 GVGLTTINF
-32 LNTRAALEA
+32 FNTRAALEA

-51 FVFNGGVRQWLDGKA
+51 FVFNGGVRQWFDGKA
-66 AALGALAPETQEANL
+66 AALRALAADTQETNL
-81 PASLNQ
+81 PAGLNQ
-87 VKLSGGFDNVFYA
+87 VKRSGGFDNVFYA

-109 NGVQLPP
+109 NGAQLPP

-130 LQHPGQVFFSIPTV
+130 MQNPGKVFFSIPTV

-155 GWALQSAGKT
+155 GWALQSGGNT
-165 TAILGADVSI
+165 SAILGADVSI
-175 RDILEQLKRVQLPG
+175 SDILDQLKRVQLPG

-205 EDAAL
+205 EDTAL
-210 LAKPITDLYPLLG
+210 LAKPLTELYPQLT
-223 ADTLKGLAQAP
+223 ADTLQRLAQAP
-234 GESYVETAAGQ
+234 GERYIETNAGQ
-245 RLYAAPMNHNGETLI
+245 RLYAAPMNRDGETLV
-260 MIVDEGVLMAPLQ
+260 MIVDSGVLLAPLQ
-273 RQLWISVA
+273 RQLWISIA
-281 ILAAVL
+281 IMAVVL
-287 GVSLVL
+287 GGSLVL
-293 INLFCSYLLRP
+293 INLLCSYLLRP
-304 LGVVSAGLQV
+304 LGVVSNGLQV

-322 TRRIAVQSHDEVG
+322 TRRIAVQSNDEVG

-356 QHAENV
+356 QHAQSV

-374 SATQELGRLQQEITL
+374 AATQELGRLQQEITL

-406 NAEQTAAAIRQSSD
+406 NAEQTAEAIRQSSD
-420 STTQGLSLVQTS
+420 STTQGLTLVQTS
-432 KTSIT
+432 KQSIN
-437 SLAREVDDAT
+437 SLAQEVDDAT
-447 QVIGELDQHSQSIAK
+447 RVIGELDHHSQAIAK
-462 VLDSIQSIAEQ
+462 VLSSIQSIAEQ

-532 RMGSSMAIAER
+532 RMDSSMAIAER

-555 EAIAES
+555 EEIAQS
-561 AGVISEM
+561 AGIIAEM

-586 TRNVITIKALG
+586 TRNVITIKGLG

>member
-1 MPTALSLK
+1 LSLK

-23 GIGLTTINF
+23 GVGLTAINF
-32 LNTRAALEA
+32 FNTRTALEA

-66 AALGALAPETQEANL
+66 AALGALAADTPDAQL

-87 VKLSGGFDNVFYA
+87 VKNSGAFDNVFYA
-100 RGDGSQVNA
+100 RADGSQVNA

-116 DNNDPRKW
+116 DNNDPRQW

-130 LQHPGQVFFSIPTV
+130 QQNPGKVFFSIPTV

-175 RDILEQLKRVQLPG
+175 SDILDQLKRVQLPG

-210 LAKPITDLYPLLG
+210 LAKPITELFPQLD
-223 ADTLKGLAQAP
+223 ADTLQRLAQAP
-234 GESYVETAAGQ
+234 GERYVETPAGQ
-245 RLYAAPMNHNGETLI
+245 RLYAAPMNHHGETLV
-260 MIVDEGVLMAPLQ
+260 MIVDSGVLMAPLQ
-273 RQLWISVA
+273 RQLWISLA
-281 ILAAVL
+281 ILAVVL
-287 GVSLVL
+287 GGSLLL
-293 INLFCSYLLRP
+293 INLLCSYLLRP
-304 LGVVSAGLQV
+304 LGVVSTGLQV

-322 TRRIAVQSHDEVG
+322 TRRIAVQSTDEVG

-356 QHAENV
+356 QHAQSV

-374 SATQELGRLQQEITL
+374 AATRELGRLQQEITL

-406 NAEQTAAAIRQSSD
+406 NAEQTAEAIRQSSD
-420 STTQGLSLVQTS
+420 STAQGLTLVQTS
-432 KTSIT
+432 KESIN

-447 QVIGELDQHSQSIAK
+447 RVIGELDHHSQAIAK

-532 RMGSSMAIAER
+532 RMDSSMAIAER

-555 EAIAES
+555 EEIAQS

-586 TRNVITIKALG
+586 TRNVITIKGLG

>member
-1 MPTALSLK
+1 M
-9 QKLSLSATAAVLVV
+9 SATAAVLVV
-23 GIGLTTINF
+23 GVGLTAINF
-32 LNTRAALEA
+32 FNTRTALEA

-66 AALGALAPETQEANL
+66 AALRALAADTQDGLL
-81 PASLNQ
+81 PAGLNQ
-87 VKLSGGFDNVFYA
+87 VKNSGAFDNVFYA

-130 LQHPGQVFFSIPTV
+130 QQNPGKVFFSIPTV

-175 RDILEQLKRVQLPG
+175 SDILDQLKRVQLPG

-205 EDAAL
+205 EDTAL
-210 LAKPITDLYPLLG
+210 LAKPITELYPQLT
-223 ADTLKGLAQAP
+223 ADTLQRLAQAP
-234 GESYVETAAGQ
+234 GERYVETATGQ
-245 RLYAAPMNHNGETLI
+245 RLYAAPMNRDGETLV
-260 MIVDEGVLMAPLQ
+260 MIVDSGVLLAPLQ
-273 RQLWISVA
+273 RQLWISLA
-281 ILAAVL
+281 ILAVVL
-287 GVSLVL
+287 GGSLLL
-293 INLFCSYLLRP
+293 INLLCSYLLRP
-304 LGVVSAGLQV
+304 LGVVSTGLQV

-322 TRRIAVQSHDEVG
+322 TRRIAVQSTDEVG

-356 QHAENV
+356 QHAQSV

-374 SATQELGRLQQEITL
+374 AATLELGRLQQEITL

-406 NAEQTAAAIRQSSD
+406 NAEQTAEAIRQSSD
-420 STTQGLSLVQTS
+420 STAQGLTLVQTS
-432 KTSIT
+432 KESINN
-437 SLAREVDDAT
+437 LAREVDDAT
-447 QVIGELDQHSQSIAK
+447 RVIGELDHHSQAIAK

-532 RMGSSMAIAER
+532 RMDSSMAIAER

-555 EAIAES
+555 EEIAQS

-586 TRNVITIKALG
+586 TRNVITIKGLG

>member
-1 MPTALSLK
+1 MPALSLK

-23 GIGLTTINF
+23 GVGLTAINF
-32 LNTRAALEA
+32 FNTRTALEA
-41 STVEQLKTVS
+41 STAEQLKTVS

-66 AALGALAPETQEANL
+66 AALGALAADTQDAQL

-87 VKLSGGFDNVFYA
+87 VKNSGAFDNVFYA
-100 RGDGSQVNA
+100 RDDGSQVNA

-130 LQHPGQVFFSIPTV
+130 QQNPGKVFFSIPTV

-165 TAILGADVSI
+165 IAILGADVSI
-175 RDILEQLKRVQLPG
+175 SDILDQLKRVQLPG

-210 LAKPITDLYPLLG
+210 LAKPITELFPQLD
-223 ADTLKGLAQAP
+223 ADTLQRLAQAP
-234 GESYVETAAGQ
+234 GERYVETAAGQ
-245 RLYAAPMNHNGETLI
+245 RLYAAPMNHHGETLV
-260 MIVDEGVLMAPLQ
+260 MIVDSGVLLAPLQ
-273 RQLWISVA
+273 RQLWISLA
-281 ILAAVL
+281 ILAVVL
-287 GVSLVL
+287 GGSLLL
-293 INLFCSYLLRP
+293 INLLCSYLLRP
-304 LGVVSAGLQV
+304 LGVVSTGLQV

-322 TRRIAVQSHDEVG
+322 TRRIAVQSTDEVG

-356 QHAENV
+356 QHAQSV

-374 SATQELGRLQQEITL
+374 AATRELGRVQQESTL

-406 NAEQTAAAIRQSSD
+406 NAEQTAEAIRQSSD
-420 STTQGLSLVQTS
+420 STAQGLTLVQTS
-432 KTSIT
+432 KESIN

-447 QVIGELDQHSQSIAK
+447 RVIGELDHHSQAIAK

-532 RMGSSMAIAER
+532 RMDSSMAIAER
-543 SVADVERASSAL
+543 SVADVERAASAL
-555 EAIAES
+555 EEIAQS

-586 TRNVITIKALG
+586 TRNVITIKGLG

>member
-1 MPTALSLK
+1 M
-9 QKLSLSATAAVLVV
+9 SATAAVLVV
-23 GIGLTTINF
+23 GVGLTTINF
-32 LNTRAALEA
+32 FNTRTALEA

-66 AALGALAPETQEANL
+66 AALRALAADTQDVQL
-81 PASLNQ
+81 PAGLNQ
-87 VKLSGGFDNVFYA
+87 VKNSGAFDNVFYA

-130 LQHPGQVFFSIPTV
+130 QQNPGKVFFSIPTV

-175 RDILEQLKRVQLPG
+175 SDILDQLKRVQLPG

-210 LAKPITDLYPLLG
+210 LAKPITELYPQLT
-223 ADTLKGLAQAP
+223 ADTLQRLAQAP
-234 GESYVETAAGQ
+234 GERYVETSAGQ
-245 RLYAAPMNHNGETLI
+245 RLYAAPMNRDGETLV
-260 MIVDEGVLMAPLQ
+260 MIVDSGVLLAPLQ
-273 RQLWISVA
+273 RQLWISLA
-281 ILAAVL
+281 ILAVVL
-287 GVSLVL
+287 GGSLLL
-293 INLFCSYLLRP
+293 INLLCSYLLRP
-304 LGVVSAGLQV
+304 LGVVSTGLQV

-322 TRRIAVQSHDEVG
+322 TRRIAVQSTDEVG

-356 QHAENV
+356 QHAQSV
-362 DAESQKV
+362 DVESQKV

-374 SATQELGRLQQEITL
+374 AATQELGRLQQEITL

-406 NAEQTAAAIRQSSD
+406 NAEQTAEAIRQSSD
-420 STTQGLSLVQTS
+420 STAQGLTLVQTS
-432 KTSIT
+432 KESIN

-447 QVIGELDQHSQSIAK
+447 RVIGELDHHSQAIAK

-532 RMGSSMAIAER
+532 RMDSSMAIAER

-555 EAIAES
+555 EEIAQS

-586 TRNVITIKALG
+586 TRNVITIKGLG

>member
-1 MPTALSLK
+1 MPALSLK

-23 GIGLTTINF
+23 GVGLTAINF
-32 LNTRAALEA
+32 FNTRTALEA

-66 AALGALAPETQEANL
+66 AALGALAADTPDAQL

-87 VKLSGGFDNVFYA
+87 VKNSGAFDNVFYA

-116 DNNDPRKW
+116 DNNDPRQW

-130 LQHPGQVFFSIPTV
+130 QQNPGKVFFSIPTV

-175 RDILEQLKRVQLPG
+175 SDILDQLKRVQLPG

-210 LAKPITDLYPLLG
+210 LAKPITELFPQLD
-223 ADTLKGLAQAP
+223 ADTLQRLAQAP
-234 GESYVETAAGQ
+234 GERYVETPAGQ
-245 RLYAAPMNHNGETLI
+245 RLYAAPMNHHGETLV
-260 MIVDEGVLMAPLQ
+260 MIVDSGVLMAPLQ
-273 RQLWISVA
+273 RQLWISLA
-281 ILAAVL
+281 ILAVVL
-287 GVSLVL
+287 GGSLLL
-293 INLFCSYLLRP
+293 INLLCSYLLRP
-304 LGVVSAGLQV
+304 LGVVSTGLQV

-322 TRRIAVQSHDEVG
+322 TRRIAVQSTDEVG

-356 QHAENV
+356 QHAQSV

-374 SATQELGRLQQEITL
+374 AATRELGRLQQEITL

-406 NAEQTAAAIRQSSD
+406 NAEQTAEAIRQSSD
-420 STTQGLSLVQTS
+420 STAQGLTLVQTS
-432 KTSIT
+432 KGSIN

-447 QVIGELDQHSQSIAK
+447 RVIGELDHHSQAIAK

-532 RMGSSMAIAER
+532 RMDSSMAIAER

-555 EAIAES
+555 EEIAQS

-586 TRNVITIKALG
+586 TRNVITIKGLG

>member
-1 MPTALSLK
+1 MPALSLK

-23 GIGLTTINF
+23 GVGLTAINF
-32 LNTRAALEA
+32 FNTRTALEA

-66 AALGALAPETQEANL
+66 AALGALAADTPDAQL
-81 PASLNQ
+81 PAGLNQ
-87 VKLSGGFDNVFYA
+87 VKNSGAFDNVFYA
-100 RGDGSQVNA
+100 RDDGSQVNA

-130 LQHPGQVFFSIPTV
+130 QQNPGKVFFSIPTV

-175 RDILEQLKRVQLPG
+175 SDILDQLKRVQLPG

-210 LAKPITDLYPLLG
+210 LAKPITELFPQLD
-223 ADTLKGLAQAP
+223 ADTLQRLAQAP
-234 GESYVETAAGQ
+234 GERYVETAAGQ
-245 RLYAAPMNHNGETLI
+245 RLYAAPMNHHGETLV
-260 MIVDEGVLMAPLQ
+260 MIVDSGVLMAPLQ
-273 RQLWISVA
+273 RQLWISLA
-281 ILAAVL
+281 ILAVVL
-287 GVSLVL
+287 GGSLLL
-293 INLFCSYLLRP
+293 INLLCSYLLRP
-304 LGVVSAGLQV
+304 LGVVSTGLQV

-322 TRRIAVQSHDEVG
+322 TRRIAVQSSDEVG

-356 QHAENV
+356 QHAQSV

-374 SATQELGRLQQEITL
+374 AATRELGRLQQEITL

-406 NAEQTAAAIRQSSD
+406 NAEQTAEAIRQSSD
-420 STTQGLSLVQTS
+420 STAQGLTLVQTS
-432 KTSIT
+432 KESIN

-447 QVIGELDQHSQSIAK
+447 RVIGELDHHSQAIAK

-532 RMGSSMAIAER
+532 RMDSSMAIAER
-543 SVADVERASSAL
+543 SVADVERAASAL
-555 EAIAES
+555 EEIAQS

-586 TRNVITIKALG
+586 TRNVITIKGLG

>member
-1 MPTALSLK
+1 MPALSLK

-23 GIGLTTINF
+23 GVGLTAINF
-32 LNTRAALEA
+32 FNTRTALEA

-66 AALGALAPETQEANL
+66 AALGALAADTPAAQL

-87 VKLSGGFDNVFYA
+87 VKNSGAFDNVFYA

-116 DNNDPRKW
+116 DNNDPRQW

-130 LQHPGQVFFSIPTV
+130 QQNPGKVFFSVPTV

-175 RDILEQLKRVQLPG
+175 SDILDQLKRVQLPG

-210 LAKPITDLYPLLG
+210 LAKPITELFPQLD
-223 ADTLKGLAQAP
+223 ADTLQRLAQAP
-234 GESYVETAAGQ
+234 GERYVETAAGQ
-245 RLYAAPMNHNGETLI
+245 RLYAAPMNHHGETLV
-260 MIVDEGVLMAPLQ
+260 MIVDSGVLMAPLQ
-273 RQLWISVA
+273 RQLWISLA
-281 ILAAVL
+281 ILAVVL
-287 GVSLVL
+287 GGSLLL
-293 INLFCSYLLRP
+293 INLLCSYLLRP
-304 LGVVSAGLQV
+304 LGVVSTGLQV

-322 TRRIAVQSHDEVG
+322 TRRIAVQSTDEVG

-356 QHAENV
+356 QHAESV

-374 SATQELGRLQQEITL
+374 AATRELGRLQQEITL

-406 NAEQTAAAIRQSSD
+406 NAEQTAEAIRQPSD
-420 STTQGLSLVQTS
+420 STAQGLTLVQTS
-432 KTSIT
+432 KESIN

-447 QVIGELDQHSQSIAK
+447 RVIGELDHHSQAIAK
-462 VLDSIQSIAEQ
+462 VLESIQSIAEQ

-532 RMGSSMAIAER
+532 RMDSSMAIAER

-555 EAIAES
+555 EEIAQS

-586 TRNVITIKALG
+586 TRNVITIKGLG

>member
-1 MPTALSLK
+1 MPALSLK

-23 GIGLTTINF
+23 GVGLTAINF
-32 LNTRAALEA
+32 FNTRTALEA

-66 AALGALAPETQEANL
+66 AALGALAADTPDAQL

-87 VKLSGGFDNVFYA
+87 VKNSGAFDNVFYA

-116 DNNDPRKW
+116 DNNDPRQW

-130 LQHPGQVFFSIPTV
+130 QQNPGKVFFSIPTV

-175 RDILEQLKRVQLPG
+175 SDILDQLKRVQLPG

-210 LAKPITDLYPLLG
+210 LAKPITELFPQLD
-223 ADTLKGLAQAP
+223 ADTLQRLAQAP
-234 GESYVETAAGQ
+234 GERYVETPAGQ
-245 RLYAAPMNHNGETLI
+245 RLYAAPMNHHGETLV
-260 MIVDEGVLMAPLQ
+260 MIVDSGVLMAPLQ
-273 RQLWISVA
+273 RQLWISLA
-281 ILAAVL
+281 ILAVVL
-287 GVSLVL
+287 GGSLLL
-293 INLFCSYLLRP
+293 INLLCSYLLRP
-304 LGVVSAGLQV
+304 LGVVSTGLQV

-322 TRRIAVQSHDEVG
+322 TRRIAVQSTDEVG

-356 QHAENV
+356 QHAQSV

-374 SATQELGRLQQEITL
+374 AATRELGRLQQEITL

-406 NAEQTAAAIRQSSD
+406 NAEQTAEAIRQSSD
-420 STTQGLSLVQTS
+420 STAQGLTLVQTS
-432 KTSIT
+432 KESIN

-447 QVIGELDQHSQSIAK
+447 RVIGELDHHSQAIAK
-462 VLDSIQSIAEQ
+462 VLESIQSIAEQ

-532 RMGSSMAIAER
+532 RMDSSMAIAER

-555 EAIAES
+555 EEIAQS

-586 TRNVITIKALG
+586 TRNVITIKGLG

>member
-1 MPTALSLK
+1 M
-9 QKLSLSATAAVLVV
+9 SATAAVLVV
-23 GIGLTTINF
+23 GVGLTAINF
-32 LNTRAALEA
+32 FNTRTALEA

-66 AALGALAPETQEANL
+66 AALGALAADTPDAQL

-87 VKLSGGFDNVFYA
+87 VKNSGAFDNVFYA

-116 DNNDPRKW
+116 DNNDPRQW

-130 LQHPGQVFFSIPTV
+130 QQNPGKVFFSIPTV

-175 RDILEQLKRVQLPG
+175 SDILDQLKRVQLPG

-210 LAKPITDLYPLLG
+210 LAKPITELFPQLD
-223 ADTLKGLAQAP
+223 ADTLQRLAQAP
-234 GESYVETAAGQ
+234 GERYVETPAGQ
-245 RLYAAPMNHNGETLI
+245 RLYAAPMNHHGETLV
-260 MIVDEGVLMAPLQ
+260 MIVDSGVLMAPLQ
-273 RQLWISVA
+273 RQLWISLA
-281 ILAAVL
+281 ILAVVL
-287 GVSLVL
+287 GGSLLL
-293 INLFCSYLLRP
+293 INLLCSYLLRP
-304 LGVVSAGLQV
+304 LGVVSTGLQV

-322 TRRIAVQSHDEVG
+322 TRRIAVQSTDEVG

-356 QHAENV
+356 QHAQSV

-374 SATQELGRLQQEITL
+374 AATRELGRLQQEITL

-406 NAEQTAAAIRQSSD
+406 NAEQTAEAIRQSSD
-420 STTQGLSLVQTS
+420 STAQGLTLVQTS
-432 KTSIT
+432 KESIN

-447 QVIGELDQHSQSIAK
+447 RVIGELDHHSQAIAK
-462 VLDSIQSIAEQ
+462 VLESIQSIAEQ

-532 RMGSSMAIAER
+532 RMDSSMAIAER

-555 EAIAES
+555 EEIAQS

-586 TRNVITIKALG
+586 TRNVITIKGLG